1 MDSKVYL
8 LLGSNL
14 GDRRQHL
21 LDALAGISYLGT
33 IRKVS
38 SVYRSAAWG
47 NLEQPDFLNAT
58 VELETAHSPS
68 ELLKGI
74 LDIETGMGRV
84 RNEKWGARLIDIDI
98 LFYDNLVVNTPELA
112 VPHPQLQNRRF
123 TLVPLAEIA
132 PGLLHPQLRK
142 TVNQLLRNCTDS
154 LSVEKEFALAQDSP
168 PTDWRLPPREK
179 SF

>member
-38 SVYRSAAWG
+38 AVYRSAAWG
-47 NLEQPDFLNAT
+47 NLDQPDFLNAT
-58 VELETAHSPS
+58 VELDTGHTPT
-68 ELLKGI
+68 ELLKAI

-112 VPHPQLQNRRF
+112 IPHPQLQNRKF

-132 PGLLHPQLRK
+132 PDLEHPQLGK
-142 TVNQLLRNCTDS
+142 TVSQLLRTCSDQ
-154 LSVEKEFALAQDSP
+154 LAVEKEFALA
-168 PTDWRLPPREK
+168 
-179 SF
+179 

>member
-1 MDSKVYL
+1 VDSKVYL

-47 NLEQPDFLNAT
+47 NLDQPDFLNAT
-58 VELETAHSPS
+58 VELDTAHTPS
-68 ELLKGI
+68 ELLKAI
-74 LDIETGMGRV
+74 LEIETGMGRV

-98 LFYDNLVVNTPELA
+98 LFYDNLVVNTPELDI
-112 VPHPQLQNRRF
+112 PHPQLQNRKF

-132 PGLLHPQLRK
+132 PDLEHPRLGK
-142 TVNQLLRNCTDS
+142 TVSQLLRTCSDT
-154 LSVEKEFALAQDSP
+154 LAVEKEFALA
-168 PTDWRLPPREK
+168 
-179 SF
+179 

>member
-1 MDSKVYL
+1 VDSKVYL

-47 NLEQPDFLNAT
+47 NLDQPDFLNAT
-58 VELETAHSPS
+58 VELDTVHSPL
-68 ELLKGI
+68 ELLKAI

-98 LFYDNLVVNTPELA
+98 LFYDSLVMNTQEL
-112 VPHPQLQNRRF
+112 VIPHPQLQNRKF

-132 PGLLHPQLRK
+132 PGLVHPQLRK
-142 TVNQLLRNCTDS
+142 TVIQLLDS
-154 LSVEKEFALAQDSP
+154 CSDHLTVEKEFALA
-168 PTDWRLPPREK
+168 
-179 SF
+179 